1 MKKFLPNR
9 ALAAKKKITFF
20 VLLFAA
26 LVLKGTCAYAQRV
39 FVDSVY
45 YTLDNTAMTA
55 QIAVQ
60 SSSTAVGDIV
70 INDTVTYEG
79 ANYAVTSMADD
90 AFAGCVQLT
99 SIVLPQTLRNLGK
112 NAFLRCTNLTSCIIP
127 DSTITEIPFEAFWG
141 AGLIEF
147 RVPEGVTYIEQR
159 SFEQM
164 PNLQRVH
171 LANSVQSV
179 SPWAFYI
186 LDALQDPI
194 YNDSLFVLMPMNYQ
208 GAYTIPAG
216 IQVIYKSAFY
226 GCTKITSLT
235 IPEGVKRIEHYGL
248 MFSLNAVIKTLHLPA
263 SLEYVTPGAIFGGSL
278 RKISV
283 AEGNTHYTTWN
294 NMLMTIN
301 MDTVICCPAAINA
314 AYTLPESVVHVA
326 ASAFSVSAVDLT
338 MTNVR
343 SIGEYAFE
351 ANSLGKYDSNRQ
363 YVIPETVEE
372 IGDEAFYRSYSMEQV
387 TIPSSLKQMGEQV
400 FADSPKL
407 KKAVIKST
415 MIGKAQFR
423 ICNNLEIIE
432 IGDSLR
438 EIGAYAFHKC
448 PALWYIR
455 MPKANAHFRAI
466 DGVLYSA
473 DTTALALYPCKH
485 DGEEFVL
492 PEEVNTLRSSS
503 LRAVNLRKLVLPKGL
518 SQIEN
523 ELFGGY
529 YLGNDDTPLLDTIV
543 APMMSVPAT
552 QGSPFNLLNQA
563 QTVLLVPCDSLAAI
577 YRANSIWRGFN
588 IQVDSTL
595 LELPEKEPEVETQPD
610 EHSVQFTWPAVEGA
624 SYYTLIIWANEE
636 RTEKICT
643 LTFNSMGQ
651 LVEIDFSKHAP
662 VRRAMNT
669 AASFS
674 FRYNGLSEGTDYW
687 FTMTASDANNTEL
700 FYASGSFATL
710 GANTPTAIEE
720 ISDETGT
727 FEGSNG
733 KILRNGQIYLIY
745 EGRMY
750 DVRGNRIK

>member
-9 ALAAKKKITFF
+9 ASAAKEKITFF

-351 ANSLGKYDSNRQ
+351 ANSLGKYDSNRH

-552 QGSPFNLLNQA
+552 QGNSFNLLNQA

-624 SYYTLIIWANEE
+624 TYYTLIIWANEE

>member
-1 MKKFLPNR
+1 MKKFLLNR

-26 LVLKGTCAYAQRV
+26 LVLKGTCAYAQKV
-39 FVDSVY
+39 FVGSVY

-79 ANYAVTSMADD
+79 AHYAVTSMADD

-127 DSTITEIPFEAFWG
+127 DSTITEIPFEAFWK

-164 PNLQRVH
+164 PNLQRVQ
-171 LANSVQSV
+171 LANSVQKV

-194 YNDSLFVLMPMNYQ
+194 YNDSLFVLMPENYS
-208 GAYTIPAG
+208 GAYTIPSS
-216 IQVIYKSAFY
+216 IKVICNKAFY

-294 NMLMTIN
+294 NMLMSIN

-351 ANSLGKYDSNRQ
+351 ANSLGKYDSNRH

-372 IGDEAFYRSYSMEQV
+372 IGDEAFLRSYAMEQV
-387 TIPSSLKQMGEQV
+387 TIPSSLKQIGEQV

-407 KKAVIKST
+407 KKAVINSP
-415 MIGKAQFR
+415 MIGKGQFR

-473 DTTALALYPCKH
+473 DTAALALYPCKH

-492 PEEVNTLRSSS
+492 PEEVRALRSSS

-529 YLGNDDTPLLDTIV
+529 FWENDDTPLLDTIV

-552 QGSPFNLLNQA
+552 QGNPFNLLNQA
-563 QTVLLVPCDSLAAI
+563 QTVLLLPCDSLAEI
-577 YRANSIWRGFN
+577 YRANSIWNGFN

-687 FTMTASDANNTEL
+687 FTMTASDANNKEL

-733 KILRNGQIYLIY
+733 KILQNGQIIIIRGGKKYTLTGY
-745 EGRMY
+745 EL
-750 DVRGNRIK
+750 